1 MLLPYKKI
9 SKNAKKFLMD
19 MEIILARHCK
29 SLTGSLG
36 KGYGYAISRR
46 GKRFFSQR
54 SPKGPRIQDGHLRFI
69 FACADMAQYNY
80 FIGDIDVEGKEL
92 LEAAREAHVELKS
105 IEADMHYNAEQ
116 VRGIKHDHGL

>member
-1 MLLPYKKI
+1 
-9 SKNAKKFLMD
+9 
-19 MEIILARHCK
+19 MEIFLAKHCK

-36 KGYGYAISRR
+36 KGYGDAVCRR

-54 SPKGPRIQDGHLRFI
+54 SPKGPRIRDGHLRFI

-92 LEAAREAHVELKS
+92 LEAAREAHVELDS
-105 IEADMHYNAEQ
+105 VEVDVHYNAEK
-116 VRGIKHDHGL
+116 VRDIKSKYGL

>member
-1 MLLPYKKI
+1 
-9 SKNAKKFLMD
+9 
-19 MEIILARHCK
+19 MEIILAKHCK

-54 SPKGPRIQDGHLRFI
+54 TPNGPRIRDGHLRFI

-80 FIGDIDVEGKEL
+80 FIADVDVEGEEL
-92 LEAAREAHVELKS
+92 LEAAREAHVGLDS
-105 IEADMHYNAEQ
+105 VEAEAHYDAQQ
-116 VRGIKHDHGL
+116 VRDIKSKYGL

>member
-19 MEIILARHCK
+19 MEIILAKHCK
-29 SLTGSLG
+29 SLTGSLW
-36 KGYGYAISRR
+36 KGYGYAVCRR

-54 SPKGPRIQDGHLRFI
+54 SPKGPRIRDGHLRFI

-80 FIGDIDVEGKEL
+80 FIGDIDVEGEEL
-92 LEAAREAHVELKS
+92 LEAAREAHVELDS
-105 IEADMHYNAEQ
+105 VEVDVHYNAEK
-116 VRGIKHDHGL
+116 VRDMKSKYGL

>member
-1 MLLPYKKI
+1 
-9 SKNAKKFLMD
+9 

-36 KGYGYAISRR
+36 KGYGYAVCRR

-92 LEAAREAHVELKS
+92 LEAAREAHVKLDSVEV
-105 IEADMHYNAEQ
+105 DVHYNAEK
-116 VRGIKHDHGL
+116 VRDIKSKYGL

>member
-9 SKNAKKFLMD
+9 SKNAQKFLMD

-29 SLTGSLG
+29 SLTGTLG
-36 KGYGYAISRR
+36 KGYGYAVCRR

-69 FACADMAQYNY
+69 FECARMAENN
-80 FIGDIDVEGKEL
+80 FLIADIDIRGEEL
-92 LEAAREAHVELKS
+92 LQAAREADVEMETILP
-105 IEADMHYNAEQ
+105 DVQYNAHDI
-116 VRGIKHDHGL
+116 RRIKTYYSL

>member
-1 MLLPYKKI
+1 
-9 SKNAKKFLMD
+9 

-29 SLTGSLG
+29 SLTGSFG
-36 KGYGYAISRR
+36 KGYGYAVCRR

>member
-1 MLLPYKKI
+1 
-9 SKNAKKFLMD
+9 

-29 SLTGSLG
+29 SLTGTLG
-36 KGYGYAISRR
+36 HEYGYAVCRR

-69 FACADMAQYNY
+69 FACAELAQYNY

-92 LEAAREAHVELKS
+92 LEAVREAHVEYKS
-105 IEADMHYNAEQ
+105 IEADMHYNAEK
-116 VRGIKHDHGL
+116 VRDIKSKYGL

>member
-1 MLLPYKKI
+1 
-9 SKNAKKFLMD
+9 

-36 KGYGYAISRR
+36 KGYGYAVCRR

-54 SPKGPRIQDGHLRFI
+54 SPKGPRIRDGHFRFI

-80 FIGDIDVEGKEL
+80 FIADIDVEGEEL
-92 LEAAREAHVELKS
+92 LQAAREAHVELES
-105 IEADMHYNAEQ
+105 IEPDEHYDAQQ
-116 VRGIKHDHGL
+116 VRDIKNNHGL

>member
-29 SLTGSLG
+29 SLTGTLG
-36 KGYGYAISRR
+36 KGYGYAVCRR

-54 SPKGPRIQDGHLRFI
+54 SPKGPRIQDGHLQFI
-69 FACADMAQYNY
+69 FACAELARE
-80 FIGDIDVEGKEL
+80 GLLLSDITLLGSEL
-92 LEAAREAHVELKS
+92 LDAASEAGLSLETLLPDVT
-105 IEADMHYNAEQ
+105 YNAHD
-116 VRGIKHDHGL
+116 VLNIKKYYSL

>member
-1 MLLPYKKI
+1 
-9 SKNAKKFLMD
+9 

-36 KGYGYAISRR
+36 KGYGYAVCRR

-54 SPKGPRIQDGHLRFI
+54 SPKGPRIRDGHLRFI

-92 LEAAREAHVELKS
+92 LEAAREAHVEMETILP
-105 IEADMHYNAEQ
+105 DVQYNAHDI
-116 VRGIKHDHGL
+116 RRIKTYNGL

>member
-1 MLLPYKKI
+1 
-9 SKNAKKFLMD
+9 

-29 SLTGSLG
+29 SLTGTLG
-36 KGYGYAISRR
+36 KGYGYAVCRR

-92 LEAAREAHVELKS
+92 LEAAREAHVEMETILP
-105 IEADMHYNAEQ
+105 DVQYNAHDI
-116 VRGIKHDHGL
+116 RRIKTYYGL

>member
-1 MLLPYKKI
+1 
-9 SKNAKKFLMD
+9 

-36 KGYGYAISRR
+36 KGYGYAVCRR

-69 FACADMAQYNY
+69 FECAQMASDG
-80 FIGDIDVEGKEL
+80 FILSNIKVEGKEFQ
-92 LEAAREAHVELKS
+92 EAL
-105 IEADMHYNAEQ
+105 IEAGLYDPKA
-116 VRGIKHDHGL
+116 KHDKWSILPPQMDEMDYHDVLNFKTFHGL

>member
-1 MLLPYKKI
+1 
-9 SKNAKKFLMD
+9 

-36 KGYGYAISRR
+36 KGYGYAVCRR

-80 FIGDIDVEGKEL
+80 FIGDIDVEGEEL
-92 LEAAREAHVELKS
+92 LEAAREAHVEMETILP
-105 IEADMHYNAEQ
+105 DVQYNAYDI
-116 VRGIKHDHGL
+116 RRIKTYYGL